1 MKTTMD
7 PIPFNPYIVGN
18 PIKTREMFFGREDDF
33 LYVARKIGEGKSN
46 QIIVFCG
53 DRRSGKTSILF
64 QILGGRLGERFL
76 PVLVDMQ
83 ILAGIK
89 DDYHFF
95 RTILKVA
102 CTHLNLPG
110 LSIEQL
116 EDSTPKTIE
125 ALMEAFL
132 EQVENRFQDRILLL
146 LIDEYELIEE
156 KIRDGSLSESSITYL
171 AGILESPRHISLI
184 FTGSTNLEDRKV
196 NYWKSLLGK
205 SIYRKIS
212 YLSHN
217 DTLRLITEPLKETV
231 DYSAEIL
238 ESICRLTG
246 GQPFYTQVICQN
258 MVDLLM
264 EEGRNSPSKRD
275 LEAVIKDIIDNPLPQ
290 MIYSWNSLSE
300 GNKLVLSSLAGLLN
314 QPGDYADSSRLLSYL
329 KKNRIHLPFKRER
342 LLVLLEEA
350 YHKEYL
356 EKQEDHSYRFRM
368 DFLRRWI
375 KREHSIWKVA
385 REIGLEF
392 RKTLK
397 PLVIGL
403 AVLLAAAGAAATL
416 YIVNP
421 ALLRPAGSAAAAAEA
436 AESAAALPARDVRL
450 TVTSGP
456 FRVVIDDSLN
466 LTSAGQPD
474 ETLII
479 VPEIKRGN
487 HHFSFYHAVTGEN
500 IELDAAVLTDEQ
512 TITVTL
518 QKPAAAVPAPAAIKA
533 KGSLFISSEP
543 PATRILLD
551 DQDTGLVTPNLLEAL
566 EAGEHRL
573 VLELEGHEHTS
584 LAFSISGEET
594 LKETLILQEAFGLV
608 LFDVRPTAR
617 ILLDGEPLIETPY
630 LQPVQIRAG
639 RHLLTIV
646 NENLNVRKNITIEL
660 VQGQTLKIQEVLK

>member
-1 MKTTMD
+1 METVMD
-7 PIPFNPYIVGN
+7 AIPFNPYIVGN

-33 LYVARKIGEGKSN
+33 LYVVRKIGEGKSN

-95 RTILKVA
+95 RTILKAA
-102 CTHLNLPG
+102 CGQLNLPD
-110 LSIEQL
+110 LSIEKL
-116 EDSTPKTIE
+116 EASAAGTIE
-125 ALMEAFL
+125 ALVEVFL
-132 EQVENRFQDRILLL
+132 KQVESRFPDKILLL

-171 AGILESPRHISLI
+171 AGILESPRRISLI

-196 NYWKSLLGK
+196 SYWKSLLGK

-212 YLSHN
+212 YLSGN
-217 DTLRLITEPLKETV
+217 DTRRLITEPLKEYI
-231 DYSAEIL
+231 DYPEQML
-238 ESICRLTG
+238 ESICRLSG

-264 EEGRNSPSKRD
+264 EEGKNSPALRD
-275 LEAVIKDIIDNPLPQ
+275 LEAVVKDIIDNPLPQ

-300 GNKLVLSSLAGLLN
+300 GNKLVLASLAGLLN
-314 QPGDYADSSRLLSYL
+314 QPEEWADSSRLLAYL
-329 KKNRIHLPFKRER
+329 KKNRVQLSFKRER

-356 EKQEDHSYRFRM
+356 EKQENHAYRFRM

-392 RKTLK
+392 RKGLR
-397 PLVIGL
+397 PLFIGL
-403 AVLLAAAGAAATL
+403 ALLLAAAGAAAAL
-416 YIVNP
+416 YVLYP
-421 ALLRPAGSAAAAAEA
+421 DFFKPSAPAAEA
-436 AESAAALPARDVRL
+436 RAAEAGEAETGKARNVRL
-450 TVTSGP
+450 SASSGP

-466 LTSAGQPD
+466 LTSSGQAD

-479 VPEIKRGN
+479 LPEIARGN
-487 HHFSFYHAVTGEN
+487 HHFSFHHAVSEETV
-500 IELDAAVLTDEQ
+500 ELDAAVVKDEQ
-512 TITVTL
+512 TIAVVLKEPAAT
-518 QKPAAAVPAPAAIKA
+518 PAAAVVVE
-533 KGSLFISSEP
+533 GSLFIASEP
-543 PATRILLD
+543 AAARIILD
-551 DQDTGLVTPNLLEAL
+551 GRDTGLVTPNLLESL
-566 EAGEHRL
+566 NEGKHSL
-573 VLELEGHEHTS
+573 LLELEGYDQAS
-584 LAFSISGEET
+584 LEFSIAGEET
-594 LKETLILQEAFGLV
+594 RRETLVLQEAFGVL

-630 LQPVQIRAG
+630 LQPVQVRTG
-639 RHLLTIV
+639 RHLLTII
-646 NENLNVRKNITIEL
+646 NENLGVRKEMTIEL
-660 VQGQTLKIQEVLK
+660 ARGQTLKIQEVLQ

>member
-1 MKTTMD
+1 MD
-7 PIPFNPYIVGN
+7 AIPFNPYIVGN

-102 CTHLNLPG
+102 CAHLDLPG

-116 EDSTPKTIE
+116 EASTPATIE

-132 EQVENRFQDRILLL
+132 QQVESRFQDKILLL

-171 AGILESPRHISLI
+171 AGILESPRRISLL

-196 NYWKSLLGK
+196 SYWKSLLGK

-212 YLSHN
+212 YLSRN
-217 DTLRLITEPLKETV
+217 DTRRLITEPLKGYI
-231 DYSAEIL
+231 DYPEEIL

-258 MVDLLM
+258 LVDLLL
-264 EEGRNSPSKRD
+264 EEARNSPGARD

-300 GNKLVLSSLAGLLN
+300 GNKLVLSTLAGLLHN
-314 QPGDYADSSRLLSYL
+314 AGDYADSSRLLSYL
-329 KKNRIHLPFKRER
+329 RKNRIQLPFKRER

-356 EKQEDHSYRFRM
+356 EKQDDHTYRFRM

-403 AVLLAAAGAAATL
+403 VLLLAAAVAGAAL
-416 YIVNP
+416 YLVNP
-421 ALLRPAGSAAAAAEA
+421 ALLGIRAPESAEA
-436 AESAAALPARDVRL
+436 AEGAAAGEPAAAKVHNIRL
-450 TVTSGP
+450 SAGSGP
-456 FRVVIDDSLN
+456 FRVVIDGSLN

-474 ETLII
+474 ETLI
-479 VPEIKRGN
+479 VLPEIERGN
-487 HHFSFYHAVTGEN
+487 HHFSFHHAGSGET
-500 IELDAAVLTDEQ
+500 IELEAAVLEDEQ
-512 TITVTL
+512 TVAVSL
-518 QKPAAAVPAPAAIKA
+518 RKPAAPAPVKA
-533 KGSLFISSEP
+533 EGSLFISSEP
-543 PATRILLD
+543 PAARILLD
-551 DQDTGLVTPNLLEAL
+551 GQDTGLYTPNLLEAL
-566 EAGEHRL
+566 AAGEHRL
-573 VLELEGHEHTS
+573 VLELEGHEGAS
-584 LAFSISGEET
+584 LTFSIAKDET
-594 LKETLILQEAFGLV
+594 LKQTLVLKEAFGTV

-630 LQPVQIRAG
+630 LQPVQIPAG
-639 RHLLTIV
+639 PHLLTIV
-646 NENLNVRKNITIEL
+646 NENLGVRKNIPIDL
-660 VQGQTLKIQEVLK
+660 AQGQTLQIREVLQ

>member
-1 MKTTMD
+1 MD

-102 CTHLNLPG
+102 CTHLNLPE

-116 EDSTPKTIE
+116 EDSTPATIE

-132 EQVENRFQDRILLL
+132 EQVENRFPDRILLL

-264 EEGRNSPSKRD
+264 EEGRNSPSARD

-314 QPGDYADSSRLLSYL
+314 RPGDYADSSRLLSYL

-356 EKQEDHSYRFRM
+356 EKQENHSYRFRM

-403 AVLLAAAGAAATL
+403 AVLLAAAGVGAALTVL
-416 YIVNP
+416 KP
-421 ALLRPAGSAAAAAEA
+421 ALFKPAVEKAARQAETAAPEK
-436 AESAAALPARDVRL
+436 ARNIRL
-450 TVTSGP
+450 TAASGP
-456 FRVVIDDSLN
+456 FRVVIDGSLN

-474 ETLII
+474 ETLIVLPDI
-479 VPEIKRGN
+479 ERGN
-487 HHFSFYHAVTGEN
+487 HHFSFFHAVTGEN

-512 TITVTL
+512 TVTAAF

-543 PATRILLD
+543 AAARILLD

-584 LAFSISGEET
+584 LTFSISGEET
-594 LKETLILQEAFGLV
+594 LKETLILQEAFGVV

-630 LQPVQIRAG
+630 LQPVQIRTG

-646 NENLNVRKNITIEL
+646 NENLNVRKNISIEL